1 MSKNRQFIF
10 TNLDIDG
17 SLSYLILSWITGQPI
32 PYKSTSVFNLEKDFS
47 DWYRTNGEKYERVY
61 VLGVDVSQCA
71 NVLNRD
77 NVVVFAH
84 KLPITKLSNAKVITS
99 KEDSTSMLLYKSFAK
114 KTSFK
119 DRQKLLVLLVNDIKK
134 HTFDLPYS
142 RELDMLYRAYTGD
155 KLSKF
160 TTDFNIGYDGFSDKQ
175 KRLIN
180 FYKKSVENIIKDLNV
195 FKGTIPFKGKTY
207 NVVST
212 FAEKYI
218 NEISDKLLDDYN
230 SDVCFVVNVDK
241 ERVSFRRS
249 KNCDLDLSILADKIA
264 HGGGFPYAASG
275 IMNEDFIT
283 ITKLFKQVK

>member
-1 MSKNRQFIF
+1 MSDNRQFIF

-17 SLSYLILSWITGQPI
+17 SLSYLLLSWITGQPI
-32 PYKSTSVFNLEKDFS
+32 PYKSTSVFNLDKDFS
-47 DWYRTNGEKYERVY
+47 DWYRTNGEKYQRVY
-61 VLGVDVSQCA
+61 VLGIDVSQCA
-71 NVLNRD
+71 NVINKD

-84 KLPITKLSNAKVITS
+84 KLPITSLSNAKIITDN
-99 KEDSTSMLLYKSFAK
+99 KDSTSMLIYKSFANK
-114 KTSFK
+114 ISFNDK
-119 DRQKLLVLLVNDIKK
+119 QKLLILLVNDIKK
-134 HTFDLPYS
+134 HMFDLPYS

-155 KLSKF
+155 KLIKF
-160 TTDFNIGYDGFSDKQ
+160 TSDFNNGFNSFCDKQ

-180 FYKKSVENIIKDLNV
+180 FYKKSVQNIIKDLRV

-207 NVVST
+207 NVIST

-230 SDVCFVVNVDK
+230 SDICFVVNVEK
-241 ERVSFRRS
+241 QRVSFRRS
-249 KNCDLDLSILADKIA
+249 HNCNLDLSILADKIA

>member
-84 KLPITKLSNAKVITS
+84 KLPITELSNAKVVTS

-114 KTSFK
+114 KISFK

-249 KNCDLDLSILADKIA
+249 KNCDLDLSILADKIS
-264 HGGGFPYAASG
+264 HGGEFPYAASG
-275 IMNEDFIT
+275 IMNENFIT